1 LLTVRE
7 ARKGRFATMPQKLTE
22 KKVQQLQYTGKN
34 HTVRDT
40 QVIGLFVDVGKVSKS
55 YKCQADLWAGDRG
68 RRSYVRTVRVTLG
81 KVGELPLDV
90 ARVRASELLAQI
102 KAGVDPVRRPT
113 PTPTALTVA
122 AAFESYAQRCIN
134 KGRATRT
141 IADMERYLGYLD
153 SWRLLP
159 LASITK
165 AMARAEHARLTSD
178 VGPSSANKAMRA
190 LRAVWNH
197 ANKTRDEDFDANPVR
212 AVDFHE
218 DREKN
223 RSIDQD
229 DLAEWYASVQKLPN
243 TLRRLMHELGLF
255 TGLRPGNLVSLERAW
270 VRLTERAIVIPADR
284 MKARREFSLPL
295 SEHLVG
301 LVQRVLTL
309 SEVLEPGSPW
319 LFPTRDANSE
329 VTHTQTWRERSLP
342 SETGHILR
350 HTYSNMAMVAGL
362 DGDARQLLLAQSV
375 EGVRGTYLHTPAL
388 WTRLLAEQERVSRF
402 LLGKV
407 QP

>member
-1 LLTVRE
+1 
-7 ARKGRFATMPQKLTE
+7 MPQKLTE

-40 QVIGLFVDVGKVSKS
+40 QVIGLFVDVGRVSKS

-90 ARVRASELLAQI
+90 ARFRASELLAQI

-113 PTPTALTVA
+113 PTPTVLTVA
-122 AAFESYAQRCIN
+122 QAFASYSQRCVAED
-134 KGRATRT
+134 RATRT
-141 IADMERYLGYLD
+141 VTDLDRYLGYLET
-153 SWRLLP
+153 WGGLP
-159 LASITK
+159 LASVTK
-165 AMARAEHARLTSD
+165 AMARERHEQLCQN
-178 VGPSSANKAMRA
+178 VGPSSANKALRA
-190 LRAVWNH
+190 FRAVWNH
-197 ANKTRDEDFDANPVR
+197 INKTRDEVLGANPVLGVTFR
-212 AVDFHE
+212 KE
-218 DREKN
+218 RSKN

-229 DLAEWYASVQKLPN
+229 DLADWYAKVGKLPN
-243 TLRRLMHELGLF
+243 RLRRLMHEFGLF

-270 VRLTERAIVIPADR
+270 VRLSERAIVIPADR

-295 SEHLVG
+295 SDHLVG
-301 LVQRVLTL
+301 LVQQIMQL
-309 SEVLEPGSPW
+309 SEMLEPGSPW
-319 LFPTRDANSE
+319 IFPTRDVNNE
-329 VTHTQTWRERSLP
+329 VTHTQTWTEKTALP

-350 HTYSNMAMVAGL
+350 HTYSNMAMLAGVAG
-362 DGDARQLLLAQSV
+362 DDRQLLMAQSV
-375 EGVRGTYLHTPAL
+375 AGVRGVYLHTPAL

-402 LLGKV
+402 LVGKV